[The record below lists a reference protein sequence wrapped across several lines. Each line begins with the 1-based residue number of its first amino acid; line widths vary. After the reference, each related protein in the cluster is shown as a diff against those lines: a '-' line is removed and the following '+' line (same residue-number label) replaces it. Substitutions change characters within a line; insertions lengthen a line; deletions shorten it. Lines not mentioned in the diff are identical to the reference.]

1 MSDYREEVS
10 KYKAKVI
17 GQVDAKV
24 VAPKGRKK
32 KVFKPWCVVTEY
44 GSRLQFNWKPW
55 RHYFEHEHDAR
66 NYLRKQQGWKHVTVW
81 LEHRGE
87 KVE

>member
-1 MSDYREEVS
+1 MSDYREEVA

-32 KVFKPWCVVTEY
+32 KVDKPWCVVTEY
-44 GSRLQFNWKPW
+44 GDTLGRNWKPW
-55 RHYFEHEHDAR
+55 RNHFEKEHDAR
-66 NYLRKQQGWKHVTVW
+66 HYLRKQQGWKHITVW
-81 LEHRGE
+81 LEHNGVR
-87 KVE
+87 VE